1 MTHTAPIDLIATT
14 APALPVPAGLAPVRG
29 RARHRAGGIVI
40 AVVSALAFS
49 SSGPLVKPLLEAGWS
64 LSAALLVR
72 MGLAGLILS
81 PALVR
86 AIARERSFLRRHWRS
101 LLAFG
106 LIPVAG
112 CQLMFFSAMQRM
124 PVAVAL
130 LIQYLAPVLLVGFV
144 WLRTRRAPSRLVLI
158 GSAVAVVGLVLVVD
172 VSGARF
178 DLLGTLLALGAAVTV
193 CVYFTMS
200 ERTGDDLP
208 PLALASGGLLVGA
221 LVMAA
226 VVAVGAIPFAAPAVT
241 VTFRGVDV
249 PGILP
254 ILWVGG
260 VATTLGYAL
269 GVMAVP
275 RIGSRL
281 ASFIGLSEVLFA
293 LGFAWLLLGETPAPI
308 QFVGEGLQQLEVN
321 AVQRSHSA
329 QGYQERRGTPAQHAQ
344 DFPQCLSEVQG
355 RRSLGPAG
363 DDAGVRKRRVHETSA
378 SPKE

>member
-1 MTHTAPIDLIATT
+1 MFAAVSSPVYAWFTHDSPARGPPVTHTAPIELIATT

-86 AIARERSFLRRHWRS
+86 AIARERSFLRRYWRS

-106 LIPVAG
+106 VIPVAG

-226 VVAVGAIPFAAPAVT
+226 VAAVGAIPFAAPAVT

-308 QFVGEGLQQLEVN
+308 QFVGG
-321 AVQRSHSA
+321 AV
-329 QGYQERRGTPAQHAQ
+329 
-344 DFPQCLSEVQG
+344 L
-355 RRSLGPAG
+355 L
-363 DDAGVRKRRVHETSA
+363 AGVVLVRVDAAEADAVTAPDAPIRGSDGSGNR
-378 SPKE
+378 SPRP

>member
-1 MTHTAPIDLIATT
+1 MTGPPVTNTASLPIIAS
-14 APALPVPAGLAPVRG
+14 APMPAIARPAPSAAASGLVM
-29 RARHRAGGIVI
+29 

-64 LSAALLVR
+64 LSAALIVR

-86 AIARERSFLRRHWRS
+86 AVRRERAFLRRHWRA

-112 CQLMFFSAMQRM
+112 CQLLFFSAMQRM

-144 WLRTRRAPSRLVLI
+144 WLRTRRAPSRLVI
-158 GSAVAVVGLVLVVD
+158 VGSVVAIVGLVLVVD

-193 CVYFTMS
+193 CVYFVMS

-208 PLALASGGLLVGA
+208 PLALAAGGLLVGA
-221 LVMAA
+221 AFMGLVAA
-226 VVAVGAIPFAAPAVT
+226 AGVIPFSAPAVT
-241 VTFRGVDV
+241 VAFRGVEV
-249 PGILP
+249 PGILAL
-254 ILWVGG
+254 LWVGAVG
-260 VATTLGYAL
+260 TTLGYAL

-281 ASFIGLSEVLFA
+281 ASFVGLSEVLFA
-293 LGFAWLLLGETPAPI
+293 LGFAWLLLAETPGPV
-308 QFVGEGLQQLEVN
+308 QFVGG
-321 AVQRSHSA
+321 AV
-329 QGYQERRGTPAQHAQ
+329 
-344 DFPQCLSEVQG
+344 L
-355 RRSLGPAG
+355 L
-363 DDAGVRKRRVHETSA
+363 AGVVLVRLDATEARDDLAAAAVTLPIEPIPGELPRESA
-378 SPKE
+378 